1 MTAAALYHY
10 STHPALV
17 CAVKGERITLN
28 PGGQCAEG
36 SGVYFAEEPRKGAAD
51 AIFAGGNCTGCVVI
65 ERPASQRG
73 WWVTKASLAK
83 KFGRAR
89 TWHTAGR
96 ALKLEVVRVDGEFV
110 FCAEVGA

>member
-1 MTAAALYHY
+1 MTYTASLYHY
-10 STHPALV
+10 STHPVLV
-17 CAVKGERITLN
+17 GAAKGLVFQLR
-28 PGGQCAEG
+28 PGTQCAEG
-36 SGVYFAEEPRKGAAD
+36 VGVYFAEEPRRGAAD
-51 AIFAGGNCTGCVVI
+51 ALAAGGACTGCVVI

-96 ALKLEVVRVDGEFV
+96 ALTLEVVRVDGEFIH
-110 FCAEVGA
+110 CREAA